1 MKILLK
7 KDRRTIEFVDGID
20 KLNANDVMVN
30 TLEVG
35 FESPLLHG
43 ETLWV
48 TFEKEDQHLETT
60 KPILATNEYK
70 VTIPASVIKVPGE
83 WSLQLFIKRYDA
95 VSKNLVSRQAS
106 IKVTFTV
113 ENGLYVDDEMDLAN
127 NGSLASLYLIADKNT
142 RELPLTLQHLMDFTN
157 QPFYASDGSLAVE
170 KEGIT
175 YSDLMAKLKGDA
187 DTLTLADVVTTWKRE
202 AFNRDARVGDEF
214 FGTARTKDDYIVGL
228 NCKVIKVDES
238 EERKGRPY
246 WGVTDVEIIRYPD
259 KEIALVSNITLEFS
273 KTYAEIVALTNA
285 GADVDS
291 FPVDGLNRR
300 PNIGERF
307 FAVCTSGDKYG
318 FGMTAEV
325 VGFATAAEGREYA
338 VFKCIEVVLLAGS
351 TIPKQVKE
359 LQRRMS
365 KIDGGEGESG
375 ESTEPIV
382 VPLVLNKI
390 VDLGD
395 TKVSIGSL
403 KGIDLS
409 MFNRKPNVNDKFV
422 TLGYDADGNVYAI
435 QTSVVSVGESSATCR
450 FGLNKI
456 LHDEERLALIDSKVN
471 KSGDTMTGPLTVTN
485 GSESVSYLANGLHQA
500 TGHSERSIYLPPIR
514 ENTPTEENPSAGY
527 LDETLVARSEID
539 PLKAKLDT
547 VEEIAKGAQIAESFT
562 SYEEMV
568 NTLVGEFLG
577 GSDGLTT
584 ELKYKKGQSI
594 YIETVD
600 VPDLWVSRVEEDN
613 FNPYLYTTDE
623 AIVSALA
630 TNGYIQVGHYRL
642 AQLENGKV
650 DITNLVK
657 KTDYATASEAG
668 LVRPS
673 ASNGINIGGGGVIY
687 IVSANNT
694 EIDAK
699 KTNYK
704 PIVPSNIDKA
714 WKVSATTNTE
724 TWTDEDKAKACE
736 TIGAARKLGAGDGRR
751 VYGVFADGSETS
763 FTVVNAV
770 KEATIPWR
778 GVGGTVIVG
787 TPTAYNHAT
796 TKEWVEGLIAELA
809 SVEGHVTIVQGT
821 KLYKHTFAELNGED
835 DNYDDF
841 LFLSARSTPYTNMN
855 EVTADFRLP
864 TTCITCYH
872 EALGYMRCY
881 EVHKYGGFYF
891 EGKTFSMGAA
901 FNVTDTV
908 TEYKG

>member
-30 TLEVG
+30 TLEVE

-48 TFEKEDQHLETT
+48 TFEKKDQKLEMT

-70 VTIPASVIKVPGE
+70 VTIPAGVIKVPGE

-95 VSKNLVSRQAS
+95 VSKNLVNRQAS
-106 IKVTFTV
+106 ITVTFTV

-127 NGSLASLYLIADKNT
+127 NGSLASLYSIADKNT
-142 RELPLTLQHLMDFTN
+142 QELPLTLQHLMDFSN
-157 QPFYASDGSLAVE
+157 QSFYSSDGSLTIE
-170 KEGIT
+170 KSGIT
-175 YSDLMAKLKGDA
+175 YDDLMAKLKGEA

-202 AFNRDARVGDEF
+202 GFNRDARVGDEF

-325 VGFATAAEGREYA
+325 VGFASNDDGKEYA

-351 TIPKQVKE
+351 TIPKQVEE
-359 LQRRMS
+359 LKRRMS
-365 KIDGGEGESG
+365 KIDGGESESEGEG
-375 ESTEPIV
+375 EGEGEEPTTI
-382 VPLVLNKI
+382 VPLVLNDSVSLSDRTVQVATLFS
-390 VDLGD
+390 VDI
-395 TKVSIGSL
+395 TK
-403 KGIDLS
+403 
-409 MFNRKPNVNDKFV
+409 FNRKPIKNELFV
-422 TLGYDADGNVYAI
+422 AIAYDVQGSTYAI
-435 QTSVVSVGESSATCR
+435 RSAVRSVSTDSVSCKITKV
-450 FGLNKI
+450 NI
-456 LHDEERLALIDSKVN
+456 LHDEERLSDTVSKA
-471 KSGDTMTGPLTVTN
+471 GDTMTGPLEVSN
-485 GSESVSYLANGLHQA
+485 AGGIESVSYQSDRLHQK
-500 TGHSERSIYLPPIR
+500 TGYSERSIFLPPIR
-514 ENTPTEENPSAGY
+514 ENTPSEENPSAGY
-527 LDETLVARSEID
+527 LDETLAARSELDPIID
-539 PLKAKLDT
+539 KLDT

-568 NTLVGEFLG
+568 EVLRGEMLG
-577 GSDGLTT
+577 GSDGLT
-584 ELKYKKGQSI
+584 ELKYRKGQSI

-613 FNPYLYTTDE
+613 FNAYLYTSDD

-650 DITNLVK
+650 NLPDYVK
-657 KTDYATASEAG
+657 KDTKS
-668 LVRPS
+668 
-673 ASNGINIGGGGVIY
+673 SNGVYGKSAGNEYFYPISQGSTGDTIARRDSIGNIKVNQTPVQDNDAVSKRYADSKFVAKLGNTAVAANLSQAYVITPTNEVQLLSITEWGASPNTLAKRDSSGRLAVATPSGNNDAANKKYVDDAIANAGGG
-687 IVSANNT
+687 S
-694 EIDAK
+694 
-699 KTNYK
+699 
-704 PIVPSNIDKA
+704 
-714 WKVSATTNTE
+714 
-724 TWTDEDKAKACE
+724 
-736 TIGAARKLGAGDGRR
+736 
-751 VYGVFADGSETS
+751 
-763 FTVVNAV
+763 
-770 KEATIPWR
+770 
-778 GVGGTVIVG
+778 GGG
-787 TPTAYNHAT
+787 
-796 TKEWVEGLIAELA
+796 
-809 SVEGHVTIVQGT
+809 GT
-821 KLYKHTFAELNGED
+821 KLYRHDINGGANNFGMTIIMTTDTPFTTPEQIWGSVPNDYANPVSNHFVNMYNWSESGGHIEQEIGTDGPIGYRYGPVSFELN
-835 DNYDDF
+835 
-841 LFLSARSTPYTNMN
+841 AT
-855 EVTADFRLP
+855 
-864 TTCITCYH
+864 
-872 EALGYMRCY
+872 
-881 EVHKYGGFYF
+881 
-891 EGKTFSMGAA
+891 
-901 FNVTDTV
+901 VTDVV
-908 TEYKG
+908 TEM